1 MTQTALDFHK
11 GQTRWGTL
19 ELTIQQAKIFSI
31 LYQYKDTD
39 VPLPIILQTGVAQ
52 YNARIY
58 ELRRRIG
65 PAAWIKSTTRMR
77 DGVRL
82 SSFRLE
88 GDLSRFQ
95 L

>member
-1 MTQTALDFHK
+1 MQTALDFHK
-11 GQTRWGTL
+11 VQTRWGTL
-19 ELTIQQAKIFSI
+19 ELTNQQAKIFRL
-31 LYQYKDTD
+31 LYEHKDTD

-58 ELRRRIG
+58 ELRRRIA
-65 PAAWIKSTTRMR
+65 PAAWIRSTTKMR

-82 SSFRLE
+82 SFFRLE
-88 GDLSRFQ
+88 GDLSKFQ